1 MLVQVQDAK
10 AIGALARKVRKAQD
24 LDQLTAAAVAD
35 CGITFVSQ
43 FENGKPTVHLEKVLA
58 MLDALG
64 IKVYLDAPLT
74 EAEDNADDL

>member
-1 MLVQVQDAK
+1 MLVQVNDVK
-10 AIGALARKVRKAQD
+10 TVGALARKVRKSQE

-64 IKVYLDAPLT
+64 IKVYLDAPLP
-74 EAEDNADDL
+74 EEEDK

>member
-1 MLVQVQDAK
+1 MLVQVNDVK
-10 AIGALARKVRKAQD
+10 TVGALVRKVRKAQE

-64 IKVYLDAPLT
+64 IKVYLDAPL
-74 EAEDNADDL
+74 EASEDNSDES